1 MSKSSSTSRNQTR
14 NRQQAE
20 FPTATR
26 PNRPDHRN
34 PPSAGPIRTENNSPL
49 PKGPSQGSERSRP
62 SPKPPAKSNFKQKPV
77 AIYIHEELDA
87 DDQAFLEQ
95 IYADYWSL

>member
-1 MSKSSSTSRNQTR
+1 MFKNSSTSRNQTR

-20 FPTATR
+20 FPAATR

-34 PPSAGPIRTENNSPL
+34 PPPSGPMGTKNDSPL
-49 PKGPSQGSERSRP
+49 PKGPSQGSESSRQ
-62 SPKPPAKSNFKQKPV
+62 SPKPPAKSDFKQKPV

-95 IYADYWSL
+95 LYADYWSL

>member
-1 MSKSSSTSRNQTR
+1 MFKNSSTSRNQTS

-20 FPTATR
+20 FPAATR
-26 PNRPDHRN
+26 PNWPDHRN
-34 PPSAGPIRTENNSPL
+34 PPSSGPMGTTNDSPL
-49 PKGPSQGSERSRP
+49 PKGPSRGSESSRP
-62 SPKPPAKSNFKQKPV
+62 SPKPPAKSDFKHKPV

-95 IYADYWSL
+95 LYADYWSL